1 MFTIP
6 DSHGLLE
13 LATRATVLLAV
24 ALALAW
30 LVRRRPARIR
40 HLMWTTTFA
49 LLLGLPAL
57 SLFGPAWE
65 VPLLRAPAADTPD
78 LRPATPSPATPIVR
92 EPTTELIPPPPPNQP
107 SPNPASPP
115 MRAAEP
121 PTSSHSLPLPFL
133 LWGLGCATALISLL
147 VGMLRFGR
155 LVRHAEQVH
164 DLVWLGQAA
173 RVRARLNIRSDVPLY
188 LSARANTP
196 MTGGFRRPAILLP
209 DSAKAWSAA
218 RRQAVLTH
226 ELIHVRRRD
235 ALRQLILRAAL
246 ALYWFHPL
254 AWVAAR
260 LAASAREE
268 ACDEEVLA
276 LGTRPSRYAGH
287 LLAVAAG
294 GMNPGPSALSL
305 PMVRYTGS
313 RLDRRIAS
321 ILDPRQPRRSTILTA
336 VVLAAIGVVGV
347 SASVAHPVRI
357 MATGGTKVRIVENAR
372 PPDGSRLG
380 WRIGPR
386 PLVSIGGGDGGNAA
400 LFSDATD
407 ATILRD
413 GRIVVADRGTS
424 ELRVF
429 DRSGTHVATWGGKG
443 WGGGR
448 FTDLF
453 RIEPFP
459 GDSIVAWSWR
469 QGSMQVLDS
478 EGEFGRILRPE
489 RAAVNLL
496 LQRYFLAQARKDPHA
511 IFGRSL
517 AVELWGD
524 LLVVSPTDRY
534 EIMAFANDGT
544 LARVVRRDHRP
555 RRPSRAQVDAYVEAQ
570 AARTPGGTIEL
581 RAKLRAHDRP
591 VPVADHL
598 PAFGTVMSD
607 ALGHLW
613 VEEYAAPG
621 EEMSGSLW
629 TVFDP
634 EGHVLGYVAT
644 PPGLQI
650 HEIGEDY
657 ILGRVHDVFGVESI
671 QVWPLE
677 RSSG

>member
-1 MFTIP
+1 MFTIG
-6 DSHGLLE
+6 SHSLLE
-13 LATRATVLLAV
+13 LAARATVLLAV

-30 LVRRRPARIR
+30 FTRRGPARVR
-40 HLMWTTTFA
+40 HLLWTTTFA

-57 SLFGPAWE
+57 HLLGPAWE
-65 VPLLRAPAADTPD
+65 VPLLPALTRATPVVQPRMPAPAGPTARAATGDISLPPPTLPSPD
-78 LRPATPSPATPIVR
+78 PTPSAMPV
-92 EPTTELIPPPPPNQP
+92 
-107 SPNPASPP
+107 
-115 MRAAEP
+115 AEP
-121 PTSSHSLPLPFL
+121 PSPIPSIPLPLL
-133 LWGLGCATALISLL
+133 LWGIGCAAALTSLL
-147 VGMLRFGR
+147 VGRLRFDR
-155 LVRHAEQVH
+155 LVRRAQPV
-164 DLVWLGQAA
+164 DDPIWLQHMDM
-173 RVRARLNIRSDVPLY
+173 VRALLAIQGKVRLY
-188 LSARANTP
+188 LSPRATTP
-196 MTGGFRRPAILLP
+196 MTGGLRRPAILLP
-209 DSAKAWSAA
+209 ASAEAWSGG
-218 RRQAVLTH
+218 RRRAVLTH

-235 ALRQLILRAAL
+235 ALRQLVVRAAL

-254 AWVAAR
+254 AWVATR

-268 ACDEEVLA
+268 ACDQEVLA
-276 LGTRPSRYAGH
+276 LGARPSQYARH
-287 LLAVAAG
+287 LLAVAG
-294 GMNPGPSALSL
+294 GMSPGPQALSL
-305 PMVRYTGS
+305 PMVRHSGS
-313 RLDRRIAS
+313 RLEQRIVS
-321 ILDPRQPRRSTILTA
+321 ILEPNRPRASTIVTALVLTA
-336 VVLAAIGVVGV
+336 IGGVGV
-347 SASVAHPVRI
+347 SASMTHPVRFL
-357 MATGGTKVRIVENAR
+357 AGGTTKVRIVDNER

-380 WRIGPR
+380 WRIGPQ
-386 PLVSIGGGDGGNAA
+386 PVVSIGGGEGGDATM
-400 LFSDATD
+400 FSDATD

-429 DRSGTHVATWGGKG
+429 DRSGTHVATWGGQG

-453 RIEPFP
+453 RVEPFP

-478 EGEFGRILRPE
+478 EGGFGRILRPE
-489 RAAVNLL
+489 REAVNLL
-496 LQRYFLAQARKDPHA
+496 LQRYFLVQARKDPHA

-534 EIMAFANDGT
+534 EIRAFANDGT
-544 LARVVRRDHRP
+544 LARIVRRDHRP

-570 AARTPGGTIEL
+570 AARTPGGTTED
-581 RAKLRAHDRP
+581 RAKLRAHNRSA
-591 VPVADHL
+591 PVADHL

-621 EEMSGSLW
+621 EEMPGALW

-644 PPGLQI
+644 PPGLRI
-650 HEIGEDY
+650 HEIGGDY
-657 ILGRVHDVFGVESI
+657 ILGRVEDDFGVESI

>member
-1 MFTIP
+1 MFTIG
-6 DSHGLLE
+6 SHSLLE
-13 LATRATVLLAV
+13 LAARATVLLAV

-30 LVRRRPARIR
+30 FTRRGPARVR
-40 HLMWTTTFA
+40 HLLWTTTFA

-57 SLFGPAWE
+57 HLLGPAWE
-65 VPLLRAPAADTPD
+65 VPLLPALTRATPVVQPRMPAPAGPTARAATGDISLPPPTLPSPD
-78 LRPATPSPATPIVR
+78 PTPSAMPV
-92 EPTTELIPPPPPNQP
+92 
-107 SPNPASPP
+107 
-115 MRAAEP
+115 AEP
-121 PTSSHSLPLPFL
+121 PSPIPSIPLPLL
-133 LWGLGCATALISLL
+133 LWGIGCAAALTSLL
-147 VGMLRFGR
+147 AGRLRFDR
-155 LVRHAEQVH
+155 LVRQAQPV
-164 DLVWLGQAA
+164 DDPIWL
-173 RVRARLNIRSDVPLY
+173 RHVDMVRALLDIQGKVRLY
-188 LSARANTP
+188 LSPRATTP
-196 MTGGFRRPAILLP
+196 MTGGLWRPAILLP
-209 DSAKAWSAA
+209 ASAEAWPGG
-218 RRQAVLTH
+218 RRRTVLMH

-235 ALRQLILRAAL
+235 ALRQLMVRAAL

-254 AWVAAR
+254 AWVASR

-268 ACDEEVLA
+268 ACDQEVIA
-276 LGTRPSRYAGH
+276 LGARPSQYARH
-287 LLAVAAG
+287 LLAVAG
-294 GMNPGPSALSL
+294 GISPGPSVLSL
-305 PMVRYTGS
+305 PMVRHSGS
-313 RLDRRIAS
+313 RLEQRIVS
-321 ILDPRQPRRSTILTA
+321 ILEPNRPRASTIVTALVLTA
-336 VVLAAIGVVGV
+336 IGGVGV
-347 SASVAHPVRI
+347 SASMTHPVRFLS
-357 MATGGTKVRIVENAR
+357 GGTTKVRIVDNER

-380 WRIGPR
+380 WRIGPQ
-386 PLVSIGGGDGGNAA
+386 PVVSIGGGEGGDATM
-400 LFSDATD
+400 FSDATD

-429 DRSGTHVATWGGKG
+429 DRSGTHVATWGGQG

-453 RIEPFP
+453 RVEPFP

-478 EGEFGRILRPE
+478 EGGFGRILRPE
-489 RAAVNLL
+489 REAVNLL
-496 LQRYFLAQARKDPHA
+496 LQRYFLVQARKDPHA

-534 EIMAFANDGT
+534 EIRAFANDGT
-544 LARVVRRDHRP
+544 LARIVRRDHRP

-570 AARTPGGTIEL
+570 AARTPGGTTED
-581 RAKLRAHDRP
+581 RAKLRAHNRSA
-591 VPVADHL
+591 PVADHL

-621 EEMSGSLW
+621 EEMPGALW

-644 PPGLQI
+644 PPGLRI
-650 HEIGEDY
+650 HEIGGDY
-657 ILGRVHDVFGVESI
+657 ILGRVEDDFGVESI